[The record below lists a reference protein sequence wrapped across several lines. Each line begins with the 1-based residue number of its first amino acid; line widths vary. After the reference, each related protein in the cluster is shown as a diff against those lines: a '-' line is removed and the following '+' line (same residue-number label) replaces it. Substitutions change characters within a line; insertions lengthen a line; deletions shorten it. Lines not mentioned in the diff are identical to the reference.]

1 MKAIIRIILAPPM
14 MFLRLLLACAAF
26 VVSIFSSLMGLMIS
40 TFAILAMGH
49 FLIGWWWNGIA
60 FLVLAVLVSPIGLPL
75 FANLVLNI
83 VNGCLGLAE
92 KKIL

>member
-1 MKAIIRIILAPPM
+1 MKVMIRIVLAPPM

-26 VVSIFSSLMGLMIS
+26 VVSISSSLMGLMIS
-40 TFAILAMGH
+40 VFAILAMGQ

>member
-1 MKAIIRIILAPPM
+1 MKAMIRIILAPPM
-14 MFLRLLLACAAF
+14 MFFRLLLACAAF
-26 VVSIFSSLMGLMIS
+26 VVSISSSLMGLMIS
-40 TFAILAMGH
+40 VFTILAMGQ

-60 FLVLAVLVSPIGLPL
+60 FLVLAIMVSPIGLPL
-75 FANLVLNI
+75 IANLFLNI